1 MPYRTIANIVT
12 IPGCLALTILIAGCA
27 AQSPGPT
34 SSVSDPSA
42 AVSPGEL
49 RGTWRGEVWPIGTD
63 STSVL
68 NSDAMLEIKE
78 DATYRLTST
87 RRGTASTESGVI
99 VRDGGAVILR
109 SSTGYSTRLVRNGE
123 RLYGLLASSGRSM
136 NIMLQKAQ

>member
-1 MPYRTIANIVT
+1 MRYRTIANIVT
-12 IPGCLALTILIAGCA
+12 IPRCLALTILIGGCA
-27 AQSPGPT
+27 APT
-34 SSVSDPSA
+34 SRPMSSVSDPAA

-87 RRGTASTESGVI
+87 RRGTASNESGVI
-99 VRDGGAVILR
+99 VRTGAR
-109 SSTGYSTRLVRNGE
+109 
-123 RLYGLLASSGRSM
+123 
-136 NIMLQKAQ
+136 